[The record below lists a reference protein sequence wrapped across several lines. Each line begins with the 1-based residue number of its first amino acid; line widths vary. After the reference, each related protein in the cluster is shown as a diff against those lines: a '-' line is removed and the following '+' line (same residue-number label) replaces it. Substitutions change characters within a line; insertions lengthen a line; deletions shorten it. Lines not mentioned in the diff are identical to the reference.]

1 MAGHLCL
8 LEKPWDIL
16 GWSDIIIEAEKS
28 IWNQFRKAE
37 LQEVNNGRL
46 AMLAITGLIAQDLL
60 LGEYGKTFVELP
72 WPQDMGVY
80 EPFATFQYPRLF
92 PEL

>member
-1 MAGHLCL
+1 MQKQPKDHLEQPIAFEGFDRTLSPFQSSNECATKTEVYMWCSPPAL
-8 LEKPWDIL
+8 
-16 GWSDIIIEAEKS
+16 
-28 IWNQFRKAE
+28 

-72 WPQDMGVY
+72 WPQDHG
-80 EPFATFQYPRLF
+80 
-92 PEL
+92 